1 MRRVIVLV
9 LAASAVAGFGWY
21 FAGPDSQGAK
31 QQAQQGGA
39 PGGVTVE
46 AVPVTIGTI
55 AREITAVGTLRSA
68 ETVIIRPEIAGRI
81 NSVGFDEGTSIAKGE
96 VLVKLDDSILA
107 ADLEEARANLAL
119 SKANA
124 ERATS
129 LASRGAGTQR
139 ARDEAEA
146 KLRVDQA
153 RIEQARAR
161 LDKTVI
167 TAPFAGIVGLRSIS
181 PGAYVQPGQDIVNLE
196 AIDPISVDFR
206 IPEIFLA
213 HLREGLKVAVTAD
226 SHPGREFPGMV
237 TAIDPA
243 VDAMGRAALVRAR
256 LDNSD
261 KALRPGQFVRLVL
274 TVSESVDAITVPE
287 EAIVPRG
294 QQMTVI
300 RIVDGKAQPVPV
312 TTGARR
318 DGMVEITQG
327 LAPGDVVVT
336 AGQMKL
342 RPDTPVIVSP
352 VNNSPAAG

>member
-1 MRRVIVLV
+1 MRRAIVLV
-9 LAASAVAGFGWY
+9 LAAAAVAGTGWY
-21 FAGPDSQGAK
+21 FAGPALQGTE
-31 QQAQQGGA
+31 QQAPQGGSA
-39 PGGVTVE
+39 GVMVE

-55 AREITAVGTLRSA
+55 SREITAVGTLRSA
-68 ETVIIRPEIAGRI
+68 EAVIIRPEIAGRI
-81 NSVGFDEGTSIAKGE
+81 HSVGFEEGGSIAKGE

-139 ARDEAEA
+139 ARDEADA

-196 AIDPISVDFR
+196 AIDPIQVDFR

-226 SHPGREFPGMV
+226 SHPGRAFPGMV

-294 QQMTVI
+294 QKMTVI
-300 RIVDGKAQPVPV
+300 RIIDGKAQPAPV

-342 RPDTPVIVSP
+342 RPDTPVIVAP
-352 VNNSPAAG
+352 VNNPPAAG